1 MTASTGVTPVH
12 LVLVAKDAE
21 SGEKSG
27 RSVCT
32 VMYRGEIE
40 TGFSERGV

>member
-1 MTASTGVTPVH
+1 MIASTGVAPVH
-12 LVLVAKDAE
+12 FVLVAKGAE

-32 VMYRGEIE
+32 VMYRSEIE
-40 TGFSERGV
+40 TGFV